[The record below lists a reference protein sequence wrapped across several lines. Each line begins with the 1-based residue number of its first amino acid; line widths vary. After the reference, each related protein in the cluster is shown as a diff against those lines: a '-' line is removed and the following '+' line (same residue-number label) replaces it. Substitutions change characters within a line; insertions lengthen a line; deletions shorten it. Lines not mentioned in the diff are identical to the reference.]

1 MKMGNAKKD
10 KLNNFLMKIQT
21 EDHKSKT
28 SDWKLAK
35 NPPAMGET
43 WVRALGL
50 EDLLEKREVT
60 HPSILTWRIPWTI

>member
-28 SDWKLAK
+28 SD
-35 NPPAMGET
+35 
-43 WVRALGL
+43 
-50 EDLLEKREVT
+50 
-60 HPSILTWRIPWTI
+60 